1 MKSNEPASPLI
12 RAAEEGT
19 LSRKLKAY
27 LKSCRLPN
35 DGDAKKHE
43 ERLPNFA
50 GFCASLKC
58 GTRAL
63 EELRRIYPR
72 VFDYLA
78 AVLEDEALNSSRS
91 PAIVNAYLKDKFG
104 ARESRED
111 EDRIRLIFEHD
122 VLEDGI

>member
-1 MKSNEPASPLI
+1 MTKQPEPVNTLI
-12 RAAEEGT
+12 RAAERGT

-27 LKSCRLPN
+27 LNSCRSP
-35 DGDAKKHE
+35 DGDPKKQD

-50 GFCASLKC
+50 GFCASLGC

-63 EELRRIYPR
+63 EALRRLKPD

-91 PAIVNAYLKDKFG
+91 PAIVNAYIKEKFG
-104 ARESRED
+104 GRED
-111 EDRIRLIFEHD
+111 GERDCGLQIFFEHD

>member
-1 MKSNEPASPLI
+1 MTKQPEPVNTLI
-12 RAAEEGT
+12 RAAERGT

-27 LKSCRLPN
+27 LNSCRIPN
-35 DGDAKKHE
+35 VDTKKQE

-50 GFCASLKC
+50 GFCASLGC

-63 EELRRIYPR
+63 EALRKAKPD

-91 PAIVNAYLKDKFG
+91 PAIVNAYIKDKFG
-104 ARESRED
+104 GRED
-111 EDRIRLIFEHD
+111 PEEAVGLQLVFEHD
-122 VLEDGI
+122 ILEDGA

>member
-19 LSRKLKAY
+19 LARKLKAY
-27 LKSCRLPN
+27 LKSCRQPS
-35 DGDAKKHE
+35 DGDVKKRE

-63 EELRRIYPR
+63 EHLRRTYPEI
-72 VFDYLA
+72 FDYLA

-91 PAIVNAYLKDKFG
+91 PAIVNAYIKDKFG
-104 ARESRED
+104 TWERGED
-111 EDRIRLIFEHD
+111 EDRVQLIFEHD
-122 VLEDGI
+122 ILEDGV

>member
-1 MKSNEPASPLI
+1 MTNQTEPVNTLI
-12 RAAEEGT
+12 HAAKHGT

-27 LKSCRLPN
+27 LKSCRSP
-35 DGDAKKHE
+35 DPKKQD

-50 GFCASLKC
+50 GFCASLGC

-63 EELRRIYPR
+63 DALRKAMPD

-91 PAIVNAYLKDKFG
+91 PAIVNAYIKEKFG
-104 ARESRED
+104 GKESD
-111 EDRIRLIFEHD
+111 AGDAGLQLFFEHNI
-122 VLEDGI
+122 LEDGA

>member
-1 MKSNEPASPLI
+1 MKTKDQVNVLI

-19 LSRKLKAY
+19 LTRKLKAY
-27 LKSCRLPN
+27 LRLCRQSE
-35 DGDAKKHE
+35 DGDSKKRE

-63 EELRRIYPR
+63 DDLQRIYPDA
-72 VFDYLA
+72 FDYLA
-78 AVLEDEALNSSRS
+78 AVLEDGALNSSRS

-104 ARESRED
+104 GKDSRED
-111 EDRIRLIFEHD
+111 EGAIRLIFEHD
-122 VLEDGI
+122 ILEDGI